1 MQRQGLE
8 GLVRFLQDELHL
20 STADLALALKHPES
34 GNNLPTI
41 LWQYGAITTQQ
52 LDRVFDWLEG
62 WMSPEGI

>member
-1 MQRQGLE
+1 
-8 GLVRFLQDELHL
+8 
-20 STADLALALKHPES
+20 LALALKHPDS

-52 LDRVFDWLEG
+52 LDRVFDWLER

>member
-8 GLVRFLQDELHL
+8 GLVSLLQDEFQL
-20 STADLALALKHPES
+20 SAADLALALKHPDS

-41 LWQYGAITTQQ
+41 LWQYGTITTKQ
-52 LDRVFDWLEG
+52 LDRIFAWLEL

>member
-1 MQRQGLE
+1 
-8 GLVRFLQDELHL
+8 LVRFLQEDLQL
-20 STADLALALKHPES
+20 SAADLALALKHPDS

-52 LDRVFDWLEG
+52 LDRVFDWLER

>member
-8 GLVRFLQDELHL
+8 GLVQFLQDELHL
-20 STADLALALKHPES
+20 SKADLALALKHPES
-34 GNNLPTI
+34 GHNLPTI